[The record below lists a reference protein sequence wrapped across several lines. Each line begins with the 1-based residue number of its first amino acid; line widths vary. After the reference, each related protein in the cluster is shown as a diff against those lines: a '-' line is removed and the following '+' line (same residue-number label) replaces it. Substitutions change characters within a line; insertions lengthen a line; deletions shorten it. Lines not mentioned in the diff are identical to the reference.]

1 MTALVVLLGLAI
13 ALLGLLVVG
22 LLRSHAEILRRLH
35 ELGVGLDDPAVP
47 GAGVIEA
54 AATPAAAP
62 NGRPAADVAGNTPQG
77 EVAAVGIVGASHHT
91 LVAFLSSG
99 CLTCADFWK
108 AFAKVDALRLPPDT
122 RPLIVTR
129 SADAESL
136 SAIQRVAPPEVT
148 VVMSTDAWVDFDVPG
163 SPYFVLVDGPR
174 GRVVAEGTADN
185 WEDARRLL
193 TQDDPRP
200 GPRPSRIRN
209 RRAATTRDPDRR
221 EKVDVELLAAGI
233 GPGHPSLYPEEQD
246 EA

>member
-1 MTALVVLLGLAI
+1 
-13 ALLGLLVVG
+13 
-22 LLRSHAEILRRLH
+22 
-35 ELGVGLDDPAVP
+35 
-47 GAGVIEA
+47 VIEV

-62 NGRPAADVAGNTPQG
+62 TGRLVADVAGNTPQG

-108 AFAKVDALRLPPDT
+108 AFATVDALQLPPDT

-136 SAIQRVAPPEVT
+136 SAIQRVASPEVT
-148 VVMSTDAWVDFDVPG
+148 VVMSTDAWLDFDVPG
-163 SPYFVLVDGPR
+163 SPYFVLVDGPS
-174 GRVVAEGTADN
+174 GRVMAEGTAN
-185 WEDARRLL
+185 SWEEARRLL
-193 TQDDPRP
+193 TGAGAGPEARP
-200 GPRPSRIRN
+200 GRTRN
-209 RRAATTRDPDRR
+209 RRDAATRNPDRR

-233 GPGHPSLYPEEQD
+233 GPGHPSLYPEEPD